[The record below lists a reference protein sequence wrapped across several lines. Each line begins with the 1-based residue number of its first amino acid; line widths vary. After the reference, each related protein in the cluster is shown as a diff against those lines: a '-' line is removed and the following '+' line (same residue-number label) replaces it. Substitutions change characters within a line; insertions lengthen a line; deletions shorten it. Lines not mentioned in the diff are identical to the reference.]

1 MIHLAAIAAASLNL
15 VCSGITTKTDINGSR
30 SEPYSVTYRI
40 DLTHG
45 KWCVGSDD
53 ECRVQEPFADLN
65 DAMFQ
70 FIKTEKE
77 TVSGRFFGVDQV
89 NRETG
94 RHQSVIISGRDAGL
108 RTTKQE
114 GQCEAFPF
122 SGFPKIRPKF

>member
-1 MIHLAAIAAASLNL
+1 MIYLAAVAAATLNL

-40 DLTHG
+40 DLTHE
-45 KWCVGSDD
+45 KWCAGSDD
-53 ECRVQEPFADLN
+53 DCRVPEQFADIN

-70 FIKTEKE
+70 FIRTEKE
-77 TVSGRFFGVDQV
+77 TDSGRFFDVDQV

-94 RHQSVIISGRDAGL
+94 RHQSLIISGRDAGI

-114 GQCEAFPF
+114 GQCEAAPF
-122 SGFPKIRPKF
+122 SGFPKINPKF